1 MLWRKL
7 LDTLPETVVLRC
19 FFAVPPDE
27 KCCGGSCSTR
37 SGSSCIDGKE
47 SVSGHGFFP
56 AARARR
62 AQVRHPSRR
71 MAKCGKEVRFFP
83 NSACRGKMRGP
94 KVCAETKKDY
104 LCTTKCITHLFYKP
118 DQPKATT
125 EYREICRCFFMS
137 KSFFR
142 GRDCFLWRD
151 PFRGHFFATQP
162 FFGCIVFCAAA
173 LLRVLCFLCRDP
185 FRRRGQNGYPTP
197 KLRAVFFQRRLC
209 IHLSP
214 AGWLGLWICMP
225 QSRRRMTN
233 LMSRRRPNPV
243 LNPSCL

>member
-1 MLWRKL
+1 MLFLTEIQPERNIEYLSSGTIITRPPAPVPASPNAEFPSDAPTL
-7 LDTLPETVVLRC
+7 LSL
-19 FFAVPPDE
+19 
-27 KCCGGSCSTR
+27 
-37 SGSSCIDGKE
+37 
-47 SVSGHGFFP
+47 
-56 AARARR
+56 
-62 AQVRHPSRR
+62 
-71 MAKCGKEVRFFP
+71 RFFP